1 MAGNARCQIWGPT
14 AGKHHQKSV
23 IWVTVFEDMNKF
35 AKGRIIRK
43 LMGGGGGAKY
53 KKNIRARE
61 N

>member
-43 LMGGGGGAKY
+43 LGGGAKY

>member
-43 LMGGGGGAKY
+43 LGGGGGAKY